1 MQAINPVDVHVEKE
15 WRVGSAVKKNVK
27 TSSNTNRTAPRM
39 RTQVVNKTKP
49 KKTKPIVS
57 PSPKIPKQ
65 VVVPKLV
72 LPVRSSSSSPNREPW
87 VPPPGRSTKG
97 QKVSWQ
103 SPESRLEIN
112 PVTEIIINDGDSQNI
127 KSDRQNSTNNSQTNT
142 LSTYEDEKLMREI
155 QNYEKRI
162 QGLIDGIGMLKERMH
177 NHANTPDQTNQLRSD
192 IDSSLYEL
200 EQLQQDYTKRLSSQ
214 TTKISR
220 ARSLSPI
227 RNKNRSSS
235 ADEQRHKR
243 TTTPRVSFQDDPI
256 ITKRR
261 ARSTTPIKGPLYLNP
276 DRERLL
282 ISLTESEADVA
293 QITKQLSSVNDI
305 LIKLK
310 FEDKPL
316 SFEVEQL
323 YQHRNQLL
331 HLIEQFERSN
341 SKLREFLRHQYHLEA
356 EHGIINDKYDT
367 YKTHIHELEN
377 ENQQIRHLLLSREN
391 DNIALLTEL
400 ERIRTHTIGF
410 DTMKTSLEHNRAHLQ
425 RELYAREGEI
435 NRLQCIIRTLE
446 RDLQRNRFP
455 SDNIPR
461 SNKRTPMFS
470 TSSCSSPLNVVSKKK
485 AITVEKLQAEL
496 YNRDHQINE
505 LKQKLGDNKSEQ
517 TDDPN
522 SEILQLRAKLQQ
534 AELVIS
540 EYKAQLHTETLK
552 TSANNSKNHLS
563 EIELERIRAR
573 LQKRIEELEPL
584 PDLLKQVESKNEK
597 LQKHIHELEKRFS
610 GQSMTSIDRSKDN
623 HSSFNDD
630 TRTLQRKIVSLED
643 QNEDLLKKLNKKE
656 EELHI
661 VQSRLNSKTYDIT
674 SINTQIDS
682 KNTHYQVRDDAYSSK
697 NTFDLEQQIS
707 RLHLEY
713 AQLKREKDEVERRY
727 TSQLSEL
734 RDKLEQSNNTNR
746 TMQNYVN
753 SLKTTYTTLFND
765 SIPTSFKHYTT
776 T

>member
-39 RTQVVNKTKP
+39 RTQVVSKTKP

-97 QKVSWQ
+97 QKVAWQ

-112 PVTEIIINDGDSQNI
+112 PVTEIRINDGDSQNI

-142 LSTYEDEKLMREI
+142 LSTYEDEKLIGEI

-214 TTKISR
+214 TTKIPR

-235 ADEQRHKR
+235 ADEQRHRR

-310 FEDKPL
+310 F
-316 SFEVEQL
+316 VC
-323 YQHRNQLL
+323 
-331 HLIEQFERSN
+331 
-341 SKLREFLRHQYHLEA
+341 
-356 EHGIINDKYDT
+356 IN
-367 YKTHIHELEN
+367 
-377 ENQQIRHLLLSREN
+377 
-391 DNIALLTEL
+391 
-400 ERIRTHTIGF
+400 
-410 DTMKTSLEHNRAHLQ
+410 
-425 RELYAREGEI
+425 
-435 NRLQCIIRTLE
+435 
-446 RDLQRNRFP
+446 
-455 SDNIPR
+455 
-461 SNKRTPMFS
+461 
-470 TSSCSSPLNVVSKKK
+470 V
-485 AITVEKLQAEL
+485 
-496 YNRDHQINE
+496 
-505 LKQKLGDNKSEQ
+505 
-517 TDDPN
+517 
-522 SEILQLRAKLQQ
+522 
-534 AELVIS
+534 
-540 EYKAQLHTETLK
+540 
-552 TSANNSKNHLS
+552 
-563 EIELERIRAR
+563 
-573 LQKRIEELEPL
+573 
-584 PDLLKQVESKNEK
+584 
-597 LQKHIHELEKRFS
+597 
-610 GQSMTSIDRSKDN
+610 
-623 HSSFNDD
+623 
-630 TRTLQRKIVSLED
+630 
-643 QNEDLLKKLNKKE
+643 
-656 EELHI
+656 
-661 VQSRLNSKTYDIT
+661 
-674 SINTQIDS
+674 
-682 KNTHYQVRDDAYSSK
+682 
-697 NTFDLEQQIS
+697 
-707 RLHLEY
+707 
-713 AQLKREKDEVERRY
+713 
-727 TSQLSEL
+727 
-734 RDKLEQSNNTNR
+734 
-746 TMQNYVN
+746 
-753 SLKTTYTTLFND
+753 
-765 SIPTSFKHYTT
+765 
-776 T
+776 